1 MKFFRYSVLAIAL
14 AAGFASC
21 SDDDDPVLGPQ
32 SPGVYFPTDD
42 ALEVTLDRK
51 ANTFEV
57 TVSRLG
63 ETPEATY
70 SLVGEADSEVFT
82 LPTSVKF
89 AEGETTTTV
98 SIAYD
103 QDAMK
108 LDKAYDVFL
117 GFAEGTVI
125 SDYGYSSLEM
135 AVTLPAPWKTI
146 GTGTYQ
152 DFYVFPSYYSLDDGS
167 YLTYECELQQHE
179 IDETRFRWVHPY
191 GDNFAKACAAVGL
204 NLEPSQY
211 DSENKYYFEFI
222 SADKEHVLIPYQ
234 STGLV
239 MDEAD
244 GTLYVGNKAGMYYSL
259 GGWPFDRLFQ
269 EYPEFFGE
277 MSWGEEE
284 VEDEN
289 GEKKT
294 ETVVKTIFQGPK
306 LTCLNFEPA
315 PESWYTLTTDPGGY
329 NWWREGVEIKDY
341 NISIAYKGVLNTPDE
356 ESLVLADIILGAD
369 IVKAKAGLVKTAEP
383 EEAIAA
389 VIAGEVE
396 VQELEEEKNPGLT
409 FAYDGSGD
417 YTLAVVALNEK
428 DEEVSNQVLTFFVAD
443 TSAPKE
449 WGAAQTGAMIDG
461 WVIPAFSYN
470 DGSGRLNPEDFAFE
484 LPIEENIENP
494 GVYRLIKPWTS
505 EAFPLYANNGNKTT
519 GYNLVIDARN
529 PQWVTMVAQNTG
541 FMLSNGK
548 YIVAG
553 TLADYFV
560 SQGYSQSQI
569 TGAGYNNTLDKG
581 IITIPVPTVNLI
593 AEGDAVPEVVGGSF
607 YEEGEE
613 EYATLIALPS
623 ASQETVARA
632 KMNRT
637 ANKLLGAR
645 ANSFIRK
652 HSLPNIP
659 KFGKPEFRGKKANV
673 NVHTL

>member
-57 TVSRLG
+57 AVSRLG

-70 SLVGEADSEVFT
+70 NLVGEADSEVFT

-125 SDYGYSSLEM
+125 SDYGYPELEM

-146 GTGTYQ
+146 GTGTYR
-152 DFYVFPSYYSLDDGS
+152 DCWLLAMTKFSEDPEFNPEW
-167 YLTYECELQQHE
+167 ECELQQHE
-179 IDETRFRWVHPY
+179 IEPTRYRWVHPY
-191 GDNFAKACAAVGL
+191 GENFAKFCAANGVGTLEDSEYDSKGQYYVEFVCDPKYGKAVVPMQSLGFQFFSDGVMTIL
-204 NLEPSQY
+204 NDAY
-211 DSENKYYFEFI
+211 YIMASENKTYAQVATE
-222 SADKEHVLIPYQ
+222 D
-234 STGLV
+234 
-239 MDEAD
+239 
-244 GTLYVGNKAGMYYSL
+244 
-259 GGWPFDRLFQ
+259 
-269 EYPEFFGE
+269 PESCGDVTY
-277 MSWGEEE
+277 GKVK

-289 GEKKT
+289 GEEVEV
-294 ETVVKTIFQGPK
+294 ETILKYFSAAKSNLAG
-306 LTCLNFEPA
+306 FEGKDDLYYA
-315 PESWYTLTTDPGGY
+315 GSGY
-329 NWWREGVEIKDY
+329 NWVREGVEIKDY

-356 ESLVLADIILGAD
+356 ESLVLADITLGAD

-593 AEGDAVPEVVGGSF
+593 AEGDAVPEVVAGSF

>member
-57 TVSRLG
+57 AVSRLG

-98 SIAYD
+98 SIAYN
-103 QDAMK
+103 QDAMG
-108 LDKAYDVFL
+108 LDKPYDVFL

-125 SDYGYSSLEM
+125 SDYGYPELEM

-146 GTGTYQ
+146 GTGTYN
-152 DFYVFPSYYSLDDGS
+152 DLLVLPCYVDLEEPA
-167 YLTYECELQQHE
+167 TWECELQQHE
-179 IDETRFRWVHPY
+179 IDPTRFRWVHPY
-191 GDNFAKACAAVGL
+191 GENFAKYCASAGL
-204 NLEPSQY
+204 GTLEPNEY
-211 DSENKYYFEFI
+211 DSKNEHYIEFYIVKNKVIIRYQFTGTEIGNDGPLYICNRGGRYSGNTPLEIAENAPDECGDAEFETI
-222 SADKEHVLIPYQ
+222 
-234 STGLV
+234 
-239 MDEAD
+239 
-244 GTLYVGNKAGMYYSL
+244 
-259 GGWPFDRLFQ
+259 
-269 EYPEFFGE
+269 
-277 MSWGEEE
+277 
-284 VEDEN
+284 EDED
-289 GEKKT
+289 GKEF
-294 ETVVKTIFQGPK
+294 ETIRTIFQGPN
-306 LTCLNFEPA
+306 LLLLAFEPD
-315 PESWYTLTTDPGGY
+315 PDGYYSLTNDPGGY

-341 NISIAYKGVLNTPDE
+341 DIDINYKGVLNTPDE
-356 ESLVLADIILGAD
+356 ESLVLADITLGAD

-560 SQGYSQSQI
+560 SQGYSQAQV
-569 TGAGYNNTLDKG
+569 TGAGYNNTLAEG

-593 AEGDAVPEVVGGSF
+593 AEGDAVPEVVAGSF

-623 ASQETVARA
+623 ASQEAVARA

-637 ANKLLGAR
+637 ANKLLGVR

-659 KFGKPEFRGKKANV
+659 KFGKPEFRGKKAKV
-673 NVHTL
+673 NVHSL

>member
-57 TVSRLG
+57 AVSRLG

-98 SIAYD
+98 SIAYN
-103 QDAMK
+103 QDAMG

-125 SDYGYSSLEM
+125 SDYGYPELEM

-146 GTGTYQ
+146 GTGTYN
-152 DFYVFPSYYSLDDGS
+152 DLLVLPCYVDLEEPA
-167 YLTYECELQQHE
+167 TWECELQQHE
-179 IDETRFRWVHPY
+179 IDPTRFRWVHPY
-191 GDNFAKACAAVGL
+191 GENFAKYYASAGL
-204 NLEPSQY
+204 GTLEPNEY
-211 DSENKYYFEFI
+211 DSKNEHYIEFYIVKNKVIIRYQFTGTEIGNDGPLYICNRGGRYSGNTPLEIAENAPDECGDAEFETI
-222 SADKEHVLIPYQ
+222 
-234 STGLV
+234 
-239 MDEAD
+239 
-244 GTLYVGNKAGMYYSL
+244 
-259 GGWPFDRLFQ
+259 
-269 EYPEFFGE
+269 
-277 MSWGEEE
+277 
-284 VEDEN
+284 EDED
-289 GEKKT
+289 GKEF
-294 ETVVKTIFQGPK
+294 ETIRTIFQGPN
-306 LTCLNFEPA
+306 LLLLAFEPD
-315 PESWYTLTTDPGGY
+315 PDGYYSLTNDPGGY

-341 NISIAYKGVLNTPDE
+341 DIDINYKGVLNTPDE
-356 ESLVLADIILGAD
+356 ESLVLADITLGAD

-560 SQGYSQSQI
+560 SQGYSQAQI
-569 TGAGYNNTLDKG
+569 TAVGYNNTLAEG

-593 AEGDAVPEVVGGSF
+593 AEGDAVPEVVAGSF

-623 ASQETVARA
+623 ASQEAVARA

-637 ANKLLGAR
+637 ANKLLGVR
-645 ANSFIRK
+645 SNSFIRK

>member
-1 MKFFRYSVLAIAL
+1 MKFFRYSVLALAL
-14 AAGFASC
+14 AAGFTSC
-21 SDDDDPVLGPQ
+21 SDDDDYVPGGE
-32 SPGVYFPTDD
+32 SAGVYFPTDD

-51 ANTFEV
+51 VNTFEV

-63 ETPEATY
+63 ETAEATY
-70 SLVGEADSEVFT
+70 TLTGQADEEVFT
-82 LPTSVKF
+82 LPASVKF
-89 AEGETTTTV
+89 AQGETTTKV

-125 SDYGYSSLEM
+125 SDYGYASLEM

-191 GDNFAKACAAVGL
+191 GENFAKACAAVGL
-204 NLEPSQY
+204 NLEPTQY

-259 GGWPFDRLFQ
+259 GGYPFDILIQ
-269 EYPEFFGE
+269 NYPEFFGE
-277 MSWGEEE
+277 MSWGDEE

-315 PESWYTLTTDPGGY
+315 PDSWHTLTNDPGGY

-341 NISIAYKGVLNTPDE
+341 DITIAYKGVLNTPDE
-356 ESLVLADIILGAD
+356 ESFVQADVTLGAD
-369 IVKAKAGLVKTAEP
+369 IAKAKAGLVKTAEA
-383 EEAIAA
+383 EDAIAA
-389 VIAGEVE
+389 VIAGDVE

-417 YTLAVVALNEK
+417 YTLAVVAYNEK
-428 DEEVSNQVLTFFVAD
+428 DEEVGNQILTFFVAD

-449 WGAAQTGAMIDG
+449 WEEIGEGTMIDG
-461 WVIPAFSYN
+461 WVIPAFTN
-470 DGSGRLNPEDFAFE
+470 GGVPMVPEDYPFNVSISKSNVEEGLYRINKPYNTASFPLLAQNASSTTGNIVIDTRDPELVQIPPTYSGFAFDADQA
-484 LPIEENIENP
+484 LYISDI
-494 GVYRLIKPWTS
+494 GTAYIAIGRDK
-505 EAFPLYANNGNKTT
+505 AF
-519 GYNLVIDARN
+519 V
-529 PQWVTMVAQNTG
+529 V
-541 FMLSNGK
+541 SNGFN
-548 YIVAG
+548 A
-553 TLADYFV
+553 TLADGVISIPLTTFERLAEGSPVPEYC
-560 SQGYSQSQI
+560 
-569 TGAGYNNTLDKG
+569 GYNWKSE
-581 IITIPVPTVNLI
+581 PS
-593 AEGDAVPEVVGGSF
+593 AF
-607 YEEGEE
+607 
-613 EYATLIALPS
+613 IALPG
-623 ASQETVARA
+623 ATEQAKA
-632 KMNRT
+632 KMHMHNT
-637 ANKLLGAR
+637 AAR
-645 ANSFIRK
+645 LSAVRVNMLIHKNTFAG
-652 HSLPNIP
+652 P

>member
-89 AEGETTTTV
+89 AEGETTATV
-98 SIAYD
+98 SIAYNK
-103 QDAMK
+103 DAMG
-108 LDKAYDVFL
+108 LDKPYDVFL

-146 GTGTYQ
+146 GIGTYQ
-152 DFYVFPSYYSLDDGS
+152 DMLVLPCYFDLEEPASW
-167 YLTYECELQQHE
+167 ECELQQHE

-191 GDNFAKACAAVGL
+191 GDNFAKYCSANGL
-204 NLEPSQY
+204 QLAPEEY
-211 DSENKYYFEFI
+211 DSKNEHYIEFYIVKNKVIIRYQFTGTEIGNDGPLYICNRGGRYSGNTPLEIAEN
-222 SADKEHVLIPYQ
+222 AP
-234 STGLV
+234 
-239 MDEAD
+239 DECGDAVF
-244 GTLYVGNKAGMYYSL
+244 GTFK
-259 GGWPFDRLFQ
+259 
-269 EYPEFFGE
+269 
-277 MSWGEEE
+277 
-284 VEDEN
+284 DEN
-289 GEKKT
+289 GNDF
-294 ETVVKTIFQGPK
+294 ETVRTIFQGPK
-306 LTCLNFEPA
+306 LLLLAFEPN
-315 PESWYTLTTDPGGY
+315 PDGYYSLTNDPGGY

-341 NISIAYKGVLNTPDE
+341 DISIAYKGVLNTPDE
-356 ESLVLADIILGAD
+356 ESLVLADITLGAD

-470 DGSGRLNPEDFAFE
+470 DGTRVNPNDMPFE

-560 SQGYSQSQI
+560 SQGYSQAQV
-569 TGAGYNNTLDKG
+569 TGAGYNNTLDNG
-581 IITIPVPTVNLI
+581 VITVTIPTVGLI
-593 AEGDAVPEVVGGSF
+593 AEGDAVPEVVAGSF

-623 ASQETVARA
+623 ASQEAVARA

-637 ANKLLGAR
+637 ANKLLGVR

-673 NVHTL
+673 NAHTL